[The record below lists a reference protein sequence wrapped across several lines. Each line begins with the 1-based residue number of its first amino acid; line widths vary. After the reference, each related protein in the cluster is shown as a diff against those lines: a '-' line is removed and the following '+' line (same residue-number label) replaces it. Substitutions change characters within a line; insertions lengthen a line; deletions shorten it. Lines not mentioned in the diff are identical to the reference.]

1 MNYNVFEYMKAYN
14 DNIDIINAYLKN
26 ETIERFDFPSGPNP
40 SFPNFPSG
48 PGPNPSFPILTPDMQ
63 DQAGSIMGWSIGIF
77 LVIFLLVLI
86 TYIVAIYMLIANWSK
101 LPDWA
106 KVTGLI
112 CLFLGLSIGTIVI
125 VVVTRDDKLDN
136 ASNKSKVLKKI

>member
-26 ETIERFDFPSGPNP
+26 ETIEGYQQPSNAFDFGNP
-40 SFPNFPSG
+40 PKVPVITIDDTDFNKISDNAS
-48 PGPNPSFPILTPDMQ
+48 
-63 DQAGSIMGWSIGIF
+63 SIMGMGIGIF

-86 TYIVAIYMLIANWSK
+86 TYIIAIYMLIANWSK

-106 KVTGLI
+106 KATGLI
-112 CLFLGLSIGTIVI
+112 CLLFGLSIGTII
-125 VVVTRDDKLDN
+125 VVVVARDDKLAN
-136 ASNKSKVLKKI
+136 GSNKSK

>member
-26 ETIERFDFPSGPNP
+26 ETIERFD
-40 SFPNFPSG
+40 FPSG

-125 VVVTRDDKLDN
+125 VVVARDDKLDN